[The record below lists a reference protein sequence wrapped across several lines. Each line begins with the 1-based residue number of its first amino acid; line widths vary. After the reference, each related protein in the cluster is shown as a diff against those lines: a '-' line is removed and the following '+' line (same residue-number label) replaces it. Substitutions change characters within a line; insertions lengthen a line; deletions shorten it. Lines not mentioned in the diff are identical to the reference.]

1 MEARYPPSN
10 GGVRGYLDLA
20 TSFFQVTK
28 GTVRVSGH
36 PHFGDKCTCK
46 VGMEKGICEHALLR
60 GLLEGRFA
68 FPETPMSLRMRRY
81 KAGSRSKKGPKEKY
95 SDGLDF

>member
-1 MEARYPPSN
+1 
-10 GGVRGYLDLA
+10 
-20 TSFFQVTK
+20 
-28 GTVRVSGH
+28 
-36 PHFGDKCTCK
+36 
-46 VGMEKGICEHALLR
+46 MEKGICEHALLR